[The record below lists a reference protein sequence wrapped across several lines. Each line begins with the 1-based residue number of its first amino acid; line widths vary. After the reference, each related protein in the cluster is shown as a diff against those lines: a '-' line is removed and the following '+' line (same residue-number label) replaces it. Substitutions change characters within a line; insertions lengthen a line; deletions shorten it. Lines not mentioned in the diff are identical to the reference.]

1 MQQHIKKLSLV
12 LIVFIISSFT
22 IPNQKSSPKKEK
34 TRFVLI
40 ETIYGNMKIQLYN
53 ETPLHRDNFLK
64 LVNEKYYDSLIFHRV
79 IKDFMI
85 QGGDPQSKGAAKG
98 KMLGNGGPGYT
109 IDAEIR
115 PNLFHKKGALAA
127 AREGDQVNPEKKSS
141 GSQFYIVQG
150 TTFTEDQLHQMED
163 KINFPKRRELVMN
176 YIEQPENAAIRYR
189 LDSLQ
194 RTRNLM
200 ALNMAYN
207 EIAESLNE
215 EYNKLDLFKYT
226 PEQIQAYTTIG
237 GTPHLDQNYTVF
249 GEVVEGLN
257 VIDSIATVETDKND
271 RPLKDVIIKIKV
283 VKK

>member
-1 MQQHIKKLSLV
+1 
-12 LIVFIISSFT
+12 
-22 IPNQKSSPKKEK
+22 
-34 TRFVLI
+34 
-40 ETIYGNMKIQLYN
+40 
-53 ETPLHRDNFLK
+53 
-64 LVNEKYYDSLIFHRV
+64 
-79 IKDFMI
+79 
-85 QGGDPQSKGAAKG
+85 
-98 KMLGNGGPGYT
+98 MLGNGGPGYT